1 MKKAAT
7 KLNALALGRAAAIVA
22 AVIMLLLGILGNL
35 GIYAGAVDMMRQ
47 WHMFFS
53 LSIGGIIAGMIE
65 AAIISF
71 VFVYFFGWLYNK
83 LA

>member
-1 MKKAAT
+1 MKLKP
-7 KLNALALGRAAAIVA
+7 LALGYALAVIS

-35 GIYAGAVDMMRQ
+35 GIYSGAVEMMRQ

-53 LSIGGIIAGMIE
+53 LSIIGIISGMIE

-71 VFVYFFGWLYNK
+71 IFGYVFGWVYNRF
-83 LA
+83 A